1 MKPSFP
7 GLAATLAILLAGAAC
22 TNNAD
27 GGVVVFDE
35 NYTAETIG
43 RISGVPSSPDG
54 LAWREGSLYVAD
66 EGGSAVRKLGPRGWE
81 TLADASSGIMS
92 PEDIVVD
99 ADGRIFFTD
108 DSAGGLWTVSDG
120 GAKLVTEAGFGNT
133 PTEGLGIASSGQLL
147 VGNARSRRVGVVDPA
162 AGGPPGDLA
171 SFEIGKPES
180 IAVGSDGTTWVA
192 DNEADLLYKFAPGA
206 PGPIKLS
213 WPGVSPESIAL
224 AGQTLWMTDSYNGKV
239 YRLQGNERLETVAL
253 FAGKLNNVSGITSDP
268 AGSIY
273 VSIQTDLK
281 ARQGTIVALRNRR

>member
-7 GLAATLAILLAGAAC
+7 SLAATLAILLAGAAC

-43 RISGVPSSPDG
+43 TISGVPSSPDG
-54 LAWREGSLYVAD
+54 LAWHEGSLYVAD

-108 DSAGGLWTVSDG
+108 DSAGGLWTVTDG

-253 FAGKLNNVSGITSDP
+253 LAGKLNNVSGITSDP

-281 ARQGTIVALRNRR
+281 AREGTIVALRNRR

>member
-1 MKPSFP
+1 M
-7 GLAATLAILLAGAAC
+7 
-22 TNNAD
+22 
-27 GGVVVFDE
+27 
-35 NYTAETIG
+35 
-43 RISGVPSSPDG
+43 
-54 LAWREGSLYVAD
+54 
-66 EGGSAVRKLGPRGWE
+66 
-81 TLADASSGIMS
+81 
-92 PEDIVVD
+92 
-99 ADGRIFFTD
+99 
-108 DSAGGLWTVSDG
+108 
-120 GAKLVTEAGFGNT
+120 
-133 PTEGLGIASSGQLL
+133 
-147 VGNARSRRVGVVDPA
+147 GVVDPA

-171 SFEIGKPES
+171 SFEIGKPGS

-281 ARQGTIVALRNRR
+281 AREGTIVALRNRR

>member
-54 LAWREGSLYVAD
+54 LAWHEGSLYVAD

-81 TLADASSGIMS
+81 TLVDASSGIMS

-108 DSAGGLWTVSDG
+108 DSAGGLWTVTDG

-281 ARQGTIVALRNRR
+281 AREGTIVALRNRR

>member
-7 GLAATLAILLAGAAC
+7 GLAATLAILLASAAC

-54 LAWREGSLYVAD
+54 LAWHEGSLYVAD

-81 TLADASSGIMS
+81 TLADARSGIMS

-108 DSAGGLWTVSDG
+108 DSAGGLWTVTDG

-147 VGNARSRRVGVVDPA
+147 VGNTRSRRVGVVDPA
-162 AGGPPGDLA
+162 AGGPRGDLA
-171 SFEIGKPES
+171 NFEIGKPES

-281 ARQGTIVALRNRR
+281 AREGTIVALRNRR